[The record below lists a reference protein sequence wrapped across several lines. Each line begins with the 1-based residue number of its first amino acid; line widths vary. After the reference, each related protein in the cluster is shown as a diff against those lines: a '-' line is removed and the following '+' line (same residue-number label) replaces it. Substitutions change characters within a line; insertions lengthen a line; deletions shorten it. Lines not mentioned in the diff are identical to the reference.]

1 LLIIFSRYGEV
12 VNLNLIREKDT
23 GKSKGFCF
31 LCYEDQRST
40 VLAVD
45 NFNGI
50 KILNRTVRVD
60 HVSNYKIPKQGKK
73 TDAETKKLY
82 EEGCAPK
89 PVPVQVPIKGPVKVK
104 KDPDDF
110 RETLVDLV
118 ASEIKLPARLP
129 IYTVKQEKKDDD
141 EVTVKSE
148 TKDDEDLSEKKEKK
162 SKKDKKKKKNKKRHT
177 SDSDGSDSDSKKK
190 KKKRKDKKRAKDE
203 SGSDYSAE
211 DSEDSEKR
219 KRSPSPHSTKK
230 SRR

>member
-1 LLIIFSRYGEV
+1 
-12 VNLNLIREKDT
+12 
-23 GKSKGFCF
+23 
-31 LCYEDQRST
+31 
-40 VLAVD
+40 VD